1 MLCQALELGVFWE
14 ETFSQDIFFDTNEEI
29 VYYFHIKNPQFY
41 YASIDP
47 GLFARKRHGYNEH
60 GKSIEIKGCMK
71 QHLLVYKPNSTEVMC
86 REYPCGCFE
95 CLQLNFDNCCS
106 SNQLDDMENTQRTT
120 LTIKLKLKIMVN
132 ISSNL

>member
-1 MLCQALELGVFWE
+1 
-14 ETFSQDIFFDTNEEI
+14 
-29 VYYFHIKNPQFY
+29 
-41 YASIDP
+41 
-47 GLFARKRHGYNEH
+47 
-60 GKSIEIKGCMK
+60 MK

-132 ISSNL
+132 ISSSL